1 MMKEDEFIL
10 LLEQTM
16 ADDEVKKIPECLQM
30 LSDSKTRLNQGE
42 PASFVAAR
50 LSKSISWYLVTHH
63 YKAPKA
69 IIDFSKSFLDAP
81 VKHRGQISIA
91 FWLSN
96 LFHW

>member
-1 MMKEDEFIL
+1 MKEHDFIL
-10 LLEQTM
+10 LLEKAM
-16 ADDEVKKIPECLQM
+16 ADDEVRKTPECLQM
-30 LSDSKTRLNQGE
+30 LSDSKKRINQGE

-63 YKAPKA
+63 YRAPKA

-81 VKHRGQISIA
+81 AKYIGQISIA

-96 LFHW
+96 LFHC